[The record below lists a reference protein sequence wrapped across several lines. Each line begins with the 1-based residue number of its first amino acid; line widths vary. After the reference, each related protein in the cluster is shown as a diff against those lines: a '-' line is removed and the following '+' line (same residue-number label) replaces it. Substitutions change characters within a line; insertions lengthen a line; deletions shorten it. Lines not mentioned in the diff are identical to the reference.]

1 MILFWERLT
10 KFITFSILFIR
21 ESIRGNTDY
30 GNHIVPGM
38 WKGNLVSRRKVPILR
53 KAYEVA

>member
-21 ESIRGNTDY
+21 ESIRGEYRLWQSYRARN
-30 GNHIVPGM
+30 VER
-38 WKGNLVSRRKVPILR
+38 KSRQPQKSARIAENP
-53 KAYEVA
+53 